1 MIESHKDYM
10 AIESGND
17 WLQEISN
24 STVHW
29 RWSDHNVDGQYLEV
43 QCVDGWQ
50 QVYPLVKKEI
60 E

>member
-1 MIESHKDYM
+1 MTDK
-10 AIESGND
+10 D

-24 STVHW
+24 SPVHW

-50 QVYPLVKKEI
+50 QVYPLVKKEKDNG
-60 E
+60 